1 MYFYVAVL
9 WISSL
14 PKTSFGSCS
23 WIISVEQ
30 EVAVDERSI
39 FSHGMLAVVLVLG
52 GQARPFTRWT
62 RHRRPS
68 PPTPGE
74 YFHGV
79 LLFPTSTPRTT
90 YKPLGKDPLHQ
101 PPWRCRTGR
110 SHAAFNVVVIFP
122 NRQVVIRLG
131 GAALLEQHEKWMIG
145 RRCFGEESIRT
156 SLDPTDHQ
164 PGAKAADN

>member
-1 MYFYVAVL
+1 MSGRYSFMGCWRLYWCLGTAAQCSVATA
-9 WISSL
+9 S
-14 PKTSFGSCS
+14 
-23 WIISVEQ
+23 
-30 EVAVDERSI
+30 
-39 FSHGMLAVVLVLG
+39 
-52 GQARPFTRWT
+52 
-62 RHRRPS
+62 S

-90 YKPLGKDPLHQ
+90 YKPLGKDPFHQ
-101 PPWRCRTGR
+101 TPWRCRTGR
-110 SHAAFNVVVIFP
+110 SHAAFNVVGIFP

-131 GAALLEQHEKWMIG
+131 GAALLEQHQKWMIG

-164 PGAKAADN
+164 LEAKAADN